1 MHDSEEKKPEEGVAP
16 AVTTEETRD
25 SFTLPATYNTVV
37 IGAGPIGL
45 MAAVCALKHSEASEK
60 VAIVADRM
68 EELGVRQQVLW
79 IQEDVFAFIKDI
91 AGAAVVQKYIDDLSI
106 TEDPHE
112 GYYITTGDLERLFY
126 DVLSSHYTAG
136 VDYDVFQSQKLAP
149 SQKPDELIQVDLD
162 NRCVSITGLACNNSC
177 FESGPKSIPL
187 KFKYLIAADGAKRSL
202 VKTLGS
208 DVVFFDKTQEPLIH
222 TKHVVATFRI
232 PEGTTPRRCSE
243 LKVHLNEARAGAGT
257 GAGAGSSSD
266 PTPQSRVYSPLPL
279 SELQEKYHWEGH
291 ARPYSQIYST
301 RDVIYIGAEMPRSL
315 PRELA
320 GEYAKQLMKDSL
332 PEDYLLRVDELPC
345 DLTTNF
351 GKKQKQLSVSIF
363 DIELGDINR
372 TVLACGDTSDESKTG
387 VLFFMGDARKNPLYT
402 TGTGAQTGI
411 REVMQFESFLD
422 KQSTHTRSLGDNLTE
437 YHAETRRILD
447 DIIALQ
453 NKWVSGRNTRHLE
466 AEQNF
471 LLDNIYHEKIK
482 AFGQLALIGVAINT
496 DLKKHEMSPD
506 FMSKICD
513 EITSLTTNYSKAINA
528 SESIYSY
535 NDMKMSLLLADI
547 NVLYSHIFSEYPSVD
562 SITYPPLT
570 DASTKS
576 QIEDFYVNMKR
587 TLEEFQTSATAAPK
601 PPEEATKDAEEEN
614 SHKLG
619 M

>member
-1 MHDSEEKKPEEGVAP
+1 MHDSEEKKPDEGVAP
-16 AVTTEETRD
+16 AVATEATRD
-25 SFTLPATYNTVV
+25 IFTLPETYNTVV

-126 DVLSSHYTAG
+126 DVLSSQYTAG

-232 PEGTTPRRCSE
+232 PEGSTPRTCSE
-243 LKVHLNEARAGAGT
+243 LKIHLDEAKIGGKTEAETETEAEAEAGAGT

-279 SELQEKYHWEGH
+279 SVLQEKYHWEGH

-301 RDVIYIGAEMPRSL
+301 RDVIYIGAEMPLSL

-332 PEDYLLRVDELPC
+332 PEDYLLKIQELPC

-422 KQSTHTRSLGDNLTE
+422 KQIPEL
-437 YHAETRRILD
+437 
-447 DIIALQ
+447 
-453 NKWVSGRNTRHLE
+453 
-466 AEQNF
+466 F
-471 LLDNIYHEKIK
+471 LL
-482 AFGQLALIGVAINT
+482 
-496 DLKKHEMSPD
+496 
-506 FMSKICD
+506 
-513 EITSLTTNYSKAINA
+513 
-528 SESIYSY
+528 
-535 NDMKMSLLLADI
+535 
-547 NVLYSHIFSEYPSVD
+547 
-562 SITYPPLT
+562 
-570 DASTKS
+570 
-576 QIEDFYVNMKR
+576 
-587 TLEEFQTSATAAPK
+587 
-601 PPEEATKDAEEEN
+601 
-614 SHKLG
+614 
-619 M
+619 